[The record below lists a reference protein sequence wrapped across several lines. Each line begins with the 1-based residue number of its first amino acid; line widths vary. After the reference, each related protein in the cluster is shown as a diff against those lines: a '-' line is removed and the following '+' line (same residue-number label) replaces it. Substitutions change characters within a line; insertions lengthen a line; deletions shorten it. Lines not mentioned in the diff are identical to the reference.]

1 MFGGSLAQYVP
12 STTCSH
18 PSEGVRHSANFLLF
32 LSGDPDIGN
41 DSSNATKAEEG
52 VPPDVAVV
60 ESVQSFL
67 GDWFQPMHAIL
78 DEIGVEAVED
88 FKELDKDDVARLSS
102 TLKKVQ
108 AKKFVKKLESMHK
121 KG

>member
-1 MFGGSLAQYVP
+1 MWYDYEMDNR
-12 STTCSH
+12 STAAME
-18 PSEGVRHSANFLLF
+18 EGVRHSANFLLF
-32 LSGDPDIGN
+32 LSGDPDISTGLA
-41 DSSNATKAEEG
+41 NATKAEEG
-52 VPPDVAVV
+52 VPPDVAVA

-67 GDWFQPMHAIL
+67 GDWFQPMHTIL

-102 TLKKVQ
+102 TLKKIQ

-121 KG
+121 NG